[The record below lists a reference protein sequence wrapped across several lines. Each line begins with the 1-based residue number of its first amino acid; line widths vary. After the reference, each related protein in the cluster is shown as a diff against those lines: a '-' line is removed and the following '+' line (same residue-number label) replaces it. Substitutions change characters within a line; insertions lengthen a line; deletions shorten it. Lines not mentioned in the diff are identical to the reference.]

1 LHDGDGREYGGRD
14 FVYDGNGD
22 GGWLY
27 AGDDCVQ
34 RHGGDGSAGMQAD
47 AEECGECGGGDDGV
61 YDGAFDDGVDDW
73 GWWDGSGC
81 VDYV

>member
-1 LHDGDGREYGGRD
+1 MYDGDGDRSECD
-14 FVYDGNGD
+14 
-22 GGWLY
+22 
-27 AGDDCVQ
+27 AGDDCVPW
-34 RHGGDGSAGMQAD
+34 SAGVGAGGMQAD

>member
-1 LHDGDGREYGGRD
+1 
-14 FVYDGNGD
+14 
-22 GGWLY
+22 
-27 AGDDCVQ
+27 
-34 RHGGDGSAGMQAD
+34 MQAD